1 MTDPSTLRYT
11 AQHEWLRIE
20 GDEVTVGIT
29 DYAAS
34 QLGELVYAA
43 LPAVGERVAAGSV
56 AGEVEST
63 KSVGEVFAPIDGE
76 VIAVNDELDT
86 APEIVNDDPFGR
98 GWLFRMRV
106 DPAALDAA
114 PLLGLDEY
122 RAGLGG

>member
-43 LPAVGERVAAGSV
+43 LPAVGERVGAGSV

>member
-20 GDEVTVGIT
+20 GDEVVVGIT

-43 LPAVGERVAAGSV
+43 LPAVGERVVAGAV

-76 VIAVNDELDT
+76 VVAVNDELDT
-86 APEIVNDDPFGR
+86 APQIVNDDPFGR

-106 DPAALDAA
+106 DPAALHAA
-114 PLLGLDEY
+114 PLLSLDEY